1 MTAPPPDG
9 RARTTGGTG
18 QGVPPQRDPV
28 GGHGDGATGDRHP
41 DALTL
46 PLRHAGE
53 DVTGPRTAPVLDLPR
68 RQLDLGQRVGVM
80 GIVNR
85 TPDSFYDR
93 GATFALD
100 VAVDHARQLVA
111 EGADIIDVGGVKGGP
126 GAEVS
131 VAEELE
137 RIVPFVEALRGAD
150 PQVLLSVDTYR
161 APVADAA
168 LAAGADIVND
178 VTGLH
183 DPEILD
189 VVADRAA
196 GYVAMHHGGRPRT
209 RPFRVAYDPDVTT
222 AVVEHCRALAARA
235 ERAGV
240 PASRLIVDPGHDFQ
254 KTTAHSLELSR
265 RLPELAALGYPV
277 LVALSNKD
285 FVGETLDAPL
295 DPAGSAPSSGRIGR
309 RVDGSLAAA
318 VFSILRGAHL
328 VRVHEVQRTVDA
340 VRMTEALLG
349 WRRPAVEVRGLE

>member
-1 MTAPPPDG
+1 
-9 RARTTGGTG
+9 
-18 QGVPPQRDPV
+18 
-28 GGHGDGATGDRHP
+28 
-41 DALTL
+41 
-46 PLRHAGE
+46 
-53 DVTGPRTAPVLDLPR
+53 
-68 RQLDLGQRVGVM
+68 M

-100 VAVDHARQLVA
+100 AAVDHARRLVA

-126 GAEVS
+126 GAEVT
-131 VAEELE
+131 VADELD
-137 RIVPFVEALRGAD
+137 RIVPFVTALRAAEPG
-150 PQVLLSVDTYR
+150 VLLSVDTYR

-168 LAAGADIVND
+168 LAAGADLVND

-183 DPEILD
+183 DPEVLD
-189 VVADRAA
+189 VVAAHGA

-209 RPFRVAYDPDVTT
+209 RPFRVSYDPDVTT
-222 AVVEHCRALAARA
+222 AVVAHCRALAARA
-235 ERAGV
+235 IAAGI
-240 PASRLIVDPGHDFQ
+240 PASRVIVDPGHDFQ

-265 RLPELAALGYPV
+265 RLPELAALGHPV

-285 FVGETLDAPL
+285 FVGETLDRPL
-295 DPAGSAPSSGRIGR
+295 AD
-309 RVDGSLAAA
+309 RVDGSLAAT

-349 WRRPAVEVRGLE
+349 WRRPAVETRGLE

>member
-1 MTAPPPDG
+1 
-9 RARTTGGTG
+9 
-18 QGVPPQRDPV
+18 VPA
-28 GGHGDGATGDRHP
+28 GDADERHP
-41 DALTL
+41 DALGV
-46 PLRHAGE
+46 PLLAARDRSASGGH
-53 DVTGPRTAPVLDLPR
+53 DDRSAPVLDLPR
-68 RQLDLGQRVGVM
+68 RRIDLGTRVAVM

-93 GATFALD
+93 GATYELD
-100 VAVDHARQLVA
+100 TAVGHARRLVA

-126 GAEVS
+126 GAEVT
-131 VAEELE
+131 VAEELD
-137 RIVPFVEALRGAD
+137 RIVPFVEALRAAEPD
-150 PQVLLSVDTYR
+150 VLLSVDTFR

-183 DPEILD
+183 DPEVLD
-189 VVADRAA
+189 VVVSRDA

-209 RPFRVAYDPDVTT
+209 RPYRRSYTPDVTT
-222 AVVEHCRALAARA
+222 AVVRHCRDLTDRALAA
-235 ERAGV
+235 GV
-240 PASRLIVDPGHDFQ
+240 PAGRLIVDPGHDFQ

-265 RLPELAALGYPV
+265 RLPELAALGFPV

-295 DPAGSAPSSGRIGR
+295 ER

-318 VFSILRGAHL
+318 VFSVLRGAHL

-340 VRMTEALLG
+340 LRTTEALLG

>member
-1 MTAPPPDG
+1 MTSASE
-9 RARTTGGTG
+9 
-18 QGVPPQRDPV
+18 
-28 GGHGDGATGDRHP
+28 RHP
-41 DALTL
+41 AALRL
-46 PLRHAGE
+46 PLRTDGE
-53 DVTGPRTAPVLDLPR
+53 DHPARTSPVLDLPR
-68 RQLDLGQRVGVM
+68 RCIDLGSQVAVM

-100 VAVDHARQLVA
+100 TAIDHARQLVA
-111 EGADIIDVGGVKGGP
+111 QGADIIDVGGVKGGP

-150 PQVLLSVDTYR
+150 PHVLLSVDTYR

-168 LAAGADIVND
+168 LATGADIVND

-183 DPEILD
+183 DPDILD
-189 VVADRAA
+189 VVADRRA
-196 GYVAMHHGGRPRT
+196 GYVAMHHGGQPRT
-209 RPFRVAYDPDVTT
+209 RPFRVTYEPDVTA
-222 AVVEHCRALAARA
+222 AVVEHCRTLATRA
-235 ERAGV
+235 IAAGI
-240 PASRLIVDPGHDFQ
+240 PAGRIIVDPGHDFQ

-265 RLPELAALGYPV
+265 RLPELAALGHPV

-295 DPAGSAPSSGRIGR
+295 DR
-309 RVDGSLAAA
+309 RVDGSLAAT
-318 VFSILRGAHL
+318 VFSVLRGAHL
-328 VRVHEVQRTVDA
+328 VRVHQVQRTVDA

>member
-1 MTAPPPDG
+1 
-9 RARTTGGTG
+9 
-18 QGVPPQRDPV
+18 VPA
-28 GGHGDGATGDRHP
+28 GDGDERHP
-41 DALTL
+41 DALGV
-46 PLRHAGE
+46 PLLAARDRSAS
-53 DVTGPRTAPVLDLPR
+53 GPNDDRAAPVLDLPR
-68 RQLDLGQRVGVM
+68 RRIDLGTRVAVM

-93 GATFALD
+93 GATYELD
-100 VAVDHARQLVA
+100 TAVTHARRLVV

-126 GAEVS
+126 GAEVT

-137 RIVPFVEALRGAD
+137 RIVPFVEALRAAEPD
-150 PQVLLSVDTYR
+150 VLLSVDTFR

-183 DPEILD
+183 DPEVLD
-189 VVADRAA
+189 VVVSRDA

-209 RPFRVAYDPDVTT
+209 RPYRRSYTPDVTT
-222 AVVEHCRALAARA
+222 AVVRHCRDLTDRALAA
-235 ERAGV
+235 GV
-240 PASRLIVDPGHDFQ
+240 PAGRLIVDPGHDFQ

-265 RLPELAALGYPV
+265 RLPELAALGFPV

-295 DPAGSAPSSGRIGR
+295 ER

-318 VFSILRGAHL
+318 VFSVLRGAHL

-340 VRMTEALLG
+340 LRTTEALLG